1 MAISLKHEGLAI
13 RGIDSLG
20 ASYDEASIIAGG
32 IGRELEGNWNSVD
45 NLTMKSSDKTT
56 AILNKAVGIE
66 KIDSDTLKLI

>member
-1 MAISLKHEGLAI
+1 M
-13 RGIDSLG
+13 G
-20 ASYDEASIIAGG
+20 ASYDEASIIARG

-66 KIDSDTLKLI
+66 KIDRHLLLRGFWVQRSSFKDI